1 MAVSKLSLGTAS
13 PTTVLSG
20 GLDALANDAA
30 ATSAAITSAR
40 DQFANLELSVT
51 FASAPTADR
60 TVDAYIVRTVDGT
73 NFEDASASRPP
84 ASGFLGSFAVNN
96 SASLQRLILAGV
108 VLDVRDFQIML
119 VNKSGQAFTAS
130 GHTLKIQTYNPSIE

>member
-1 MAVSKLSLGTAS
+1 MATIKLVAGSVSTILSA
-13 PTTVLSG
+13 
-20 GLDALANDAA
+20 GLDSLANDAA
-30 ATSAAITSAR
+30 ATSSTITSTR
-40 DQFANLELSVT
+40 DQFANLELAVT

-96 SASLQRLILAGV
+96 SASAQRLVLEGV
-108 VLDVRDFQIML
+108 TLDVKDFKIML
-119 VNKSGQAFTAS
+119 VNKSGQAFTSS
-130 GHTLKIQTYNPSIE
+130 GHTLKILPFSPSVE